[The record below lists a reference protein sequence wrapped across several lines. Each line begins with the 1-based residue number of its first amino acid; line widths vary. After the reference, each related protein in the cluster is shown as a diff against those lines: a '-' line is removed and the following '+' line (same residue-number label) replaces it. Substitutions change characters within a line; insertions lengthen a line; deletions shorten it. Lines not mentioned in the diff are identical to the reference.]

1 MTLDLTEIYISRKLL
16 SFECVLYFAKGG
28 YQVYCFDEHIFS
40 MSKYN
45 ETMIFWGYFEWLVSE
60 VPIDIRVIFLQNGTM
75 KDFGYREGKCLDL
88 VVEVSKA
95 LLKCSIFSNYSNSNV
110 Q

>member
-1 MTLDLTEIYISRKLL
+1 M
-16 SFECVLYFAKGG
+16 
-28 YQVYCFDEHIFS
+28 YCFDEHIFS

-95 LLKCSIFSNYSNSNV
+95 LLKCSIFSNYSNFNV